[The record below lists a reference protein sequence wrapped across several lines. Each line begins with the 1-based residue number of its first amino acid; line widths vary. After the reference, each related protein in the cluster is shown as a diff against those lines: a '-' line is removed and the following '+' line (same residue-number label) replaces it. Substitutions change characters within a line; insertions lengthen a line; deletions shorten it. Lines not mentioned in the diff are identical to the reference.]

1 MMDIK
6 GFFHGSNRF
15 ALVLSFALLMVVV
28 GCSSGSKDDSGKAS
42 APAESAQTET
52 AAAPGADSLP
62 ADHPAMP
69 EGMDK
74 MTESI
79 QRASHANIKTQK
91 EVVLTDEM
99 KAKWNE
105 VQIAITDNANQRTEN
120 VTLKVGSKVKLT
132 QDGYFLTIDA
142 FVPDYAIAESKIVSR
157 SDEANNPAMLVSLYE
172 NETQVTRG
180 WVFKDFSEFNSYSNS
195 RFVLQLT
202 GPGSDRPA
210 VPAPA
215 APQKTH

>member
-6 GFFHGSNRF
+6 GFFYGSSRF
-15 ALVLSFALLMVVV
+15 ALVLSFVLLMVVA
-28 GCSSGSKDDSGKAS
+28 GCSSGSKDDTGEAS
-42 APAESAQTET
+42 APDET
-52 AAAPGADSLP
+52 VAAAEADNLP

-74 MTESI
+74 MTEAI

-91 EVVLTDEM
+91 EVVLTDAM

-105 VQIAITDNANQRTEN
+105 VQVAITDNAKQRTETI
-120 VTLKVGSKVKLT
+120 TLKVGSKVKLT
-132 QDGYFLTIDA
+132 EEGYFLTIDA

-157 SDEANNPAMLVSLYE
+157 SDEPNNPAMLVSLYE
-172 NETQVTRG
+172 NETQITRG
-180 WVFKDFSEFNSYSNS
+180 WVFKDFAEFNSYSNS
-195 RFVLQLT
+195 RFVLQLV

-210 VPAPA
+210 VPAAA

>member
-1 MMDIK
+1 
-6 GFFHGSNRF
+6 
-15 ALVLSFALLMVVV
+15 
-28 GCSSGSKDDSGKAS
+28 
-42 APAESAQTET
+42 
-52 AAAPGADSLP
+52 
-62 ADHPAMP
+62 MP
-69 EGMDK
+69 EGMDE
-74 MTESI
+74 MTEAI

-105 VQIAITDNANQRTEN
+105 VQVAITDNANQRTETI
-120 VTLKVGSKVKLT
+120 TLKVGSKVKLT
-132 QDGYFLTIDA
+132 EEGYFLTIDA

-157 SDEANNPAMLVSLYE
+157 SDEPNNPAMLVSLYE
-172 NETQVTRG
+172 NETQITRG
-180 WVFKDFSEFNSYSNS
+180 WVFKDFAEFNSYSNS
-195 RFVLQLT
+195 RFVLQLV